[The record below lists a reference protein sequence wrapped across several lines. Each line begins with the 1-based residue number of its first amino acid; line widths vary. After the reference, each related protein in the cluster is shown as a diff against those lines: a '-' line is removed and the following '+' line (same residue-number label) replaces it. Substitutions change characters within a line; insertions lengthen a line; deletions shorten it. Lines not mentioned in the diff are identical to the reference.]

1 MEHSNVILEMKH
13 ISKQFPGVKALDD
26 VSLTV
31 RAGTVHAVMGENGAG
46 KSTLMKCAFG
56 IYQPDEGEILVNG
69 KTVRFADTRDAIDQ
83 GISMIHQELQVVRSR
98 NVMENVWLGRIP
110 HKKAFGIKWVDQK
123 TMYINT
129 VKLFEGL
136 GIEIDPR
143 TVLARLSV
151 SFCQLIEI
159 ARAISCDARV
169 IIMDEPTS
177 SLSENEAELLFKI
190 IRQLTGQGVAIIY
203 ISHKIEEILQI
214 ADEVTIM
221 RDGMCVGSWPAGELD
236 NSKIIN
242 RMVGREMTSRFP
254 KRDYEPGEVYLQVE
268 NLTSANPKSFHDVSF
283 SVRRGEIFGIGGLIG
298 AQRTEMVESIFGLRA
313 VKSGW
318 IVKDGKQLRIT
329 CPRDAIKNGF
339 ALLTEERRETG
350 IIPMLSIVENTVIA
364 NQTIN
369 RRRYTG
375 GRFFL
380 RKKKRNEDTQKFIE
394 ALQVKTPSLLT
405 QIKYLSGG
413 NQQKVVLAR
422 WLLTEPDILI
432 LDEPTRGIDIG
443 AKYEIYSLL
452 VEMAKQGKSVVIVC
466 SEMPELIGMSDRV
479 MVMCEGR
486 VSGFLEGDQIRDQSI
501 MHLASSYVNT
511 AVASNE
517 GDNEYESKK

>member
-1 MEHSNVILEMKH
+1 MEHSNFILEMKH

-31 RAGTVHAVMGENGAG
+31 RAGTVHAVMGESGAG
-46 KSTLMKCAFG
+46 KSTLMKCVFG
-56 IYQPDEGEILVNG
+56 IYQPDTGEIFMNG
-69 KTVRFADTRDAIDQ
+69 EHVHFADTRDAIDQ

-110 HKKAFGIKWVDQK
+110 YKKLLGIKWVDKK

-129 VKLFEGL
+129 VKLFKGL
-136 GIEIDPR
+136 GIEIDPKA
-143 TVLARLSV
+143 VLARLSV

-190 IRQLTGQGVAIIY
+190 IRQLTSQGVAIIY

-214 ADEVTIM
+214 AHEVTIM
-221 RDGMCVGSWPAGELD
+221 RDGMCAGSWPASELD

-242 RMVGREMTSRFP
+242 RMVGREMTNRFP
-254 KRDYEPGEVYLQVE
+254 KREYQPGDVHLKIEH
-268 NLTSANPKSFHDVSF
+268 LTSSNPKSFRDVSF
-283 SVRRGEIFGIGGLIG
+283 SVRKGEIFGIGGLIG
-298 AQRTEMVESIFGLRA
+298 AQRTEMVESIFGLREISA
-313 VKSGW
+313 GTISKA
-318 IVKDGKQLRIT
+318 GKVLRIT
-329 CPRDAIKNGF
+329 CPQDAIRNGF

-364 NQTIN
+364 NQTVN
-369 RRRYTG
+369 RKRYTG
-375 GRFFL
+375 KTFFL
-380 RKKKRNEDTQKFIE
+380 KKKNRNEDTQKYIE
-394 ALQVKTPSLLT
+394 ALSVKTPSILT

-422 WLLTEPDILI
+422 WLLTNPDILI

-452 VEMAKQGKSVVIVC
+452 VEMAKQGKSIIIVC

-486 VSGFLEGDQIRDQSI
+486 VSGILEGDQIYDQTI
-501 MHLASSYVNT
+501 MHLASSY
-511 AVASNE
+511 ASN
-517 GDNEYESKK
+517 

>member
-1 MEHSNVILEMKH
+1 MGNSNAILEMKH

-26 VSLTV
+26 VSLKVHT
-31 RAGTVHAVMGENGAG
+31 GTVHAIMGENGAG

-56 IYQPDEGEILVNG
+56 IYRPDAGEIFMNG
-69 KTVRFADTRDAIDQ
+69 EPVTFSDTRDAIDQ

-98 NVMENVWLGRIP
+98 NIMENVWLGRIP
-110 HKKAFGIKWVDQK
+110 YKKTLGIKWVDKK
-123 TMYINT
+123 TMYVST
-129 VKLFEGL
+129 VKLFKGL
-136 GIEIDPR
+136 GIDIDPKV
-143 TVLARLSV
+143 VLARLSV

-159 ARAISCDARV
+159 VRAISCNARI

-177 SLSENEAELLFKI
+177 SLSETEAEMLFKI
-190 IRQLTGQGVAIIY
+190 IRQLTSQGIAIIY

-221 RDGMCVGSWPAGELD
+221 RDGMCVGSWPASELD

-242 RMVGREMTSRFP
+242 RMVGREMTNRFP
-254 KRDYEPGEVYLQVE
+254 KRDYQPGEVHLEVK
-268 NLTSANPKSFHDVSF
+268 NLTSNNPKSFRDVSF
-283 SVRRGEIFGIGGLIG
+283 SVRKGEIFGIGGLIG
-298 AQRTEMVESIFGLRA
+298 AQRTEMVESIFGLRGLS
-313 VKSGW
+313 SGN
-318 IVKDGKQLRIT
+318 IVKDGKPLCIT
-329 CPRDAIKNGF
+329 CPRDAIRNGF
-339 ALLTEERRETG
+339 ALLTEERRITG

-375 GRFFL
+375 KTFL
-380 RKKKRNEDTQKFIE
+380 INKKKRYEDTQKYIE
-394 ALQVKTPSLLT
+394 ALSVKTPSLLT
-405 QIKYLSGG
+405 QIQYLSGG

-422 WLLTEPDILI
+422 WLLTDPDILF

-452 VEMAKQGKSVVIVC
+452 VEMAKQGKSIIIVC

-479 MVMCEGR
+479 MVMCEGH
-486 VSGFLEGDQIRDQSI
+486 VSGILEGDQIQDQAI
-501 MHLASSYVNT
+501 MHLASSYTN
-511 AVASNE
+511 N
-517 GDNEYESKK
+517 

>member
-1 MEHSNVILEMKH
+1 MDQNNIVLEMRN
-13 ISKQFPGVKALDD
+13 ISKQFPGVKALDQ
-26 VSLTV
+26 VSLSV
-31 RAGTVHAVMGENGAG
+31 RAGSVHAVMGENGAG

-56 IYQPDEGEILVNG
+56 IYQPDEGEIFVGG
-69 KTVRFADTRDAIDQ
+69 KQVHFHDTRDGIDA

-110 HKKAFGIKWVDQK
+110 YRRWLGVKWVDRK
-123 TMYINT
+123 TMLKNT
-129 VKLFEGL
+129 AELFESL
-136 GIEIDPR
+136 GVEIDPKAN
-143 TVLARLSV
+143 LARLSV
-151 SFCQLIEI
+151 SYCQLIEI
-159 ARAISCDARV
+159 VRAISSDAKV

-177 SLSENEAELLFKI
+177 SLSETEAELLFRI
-190 IRQLTGQGVAIIY
+190 IRQLTSKGVAIVY

-214 ADEVTIM
+214 SDEVTVM
-221 RDGMCVGSWPAGELD
+221 RDGVKVGTWPASELD
-236 NSKIIN
+236 NRTIIN
-242 RMVGREMTSRFP
+242 RMVGREMTNRFP
-254 KRDYEPGEVYLQVE
+254 ARDYERGEVHLEVK
-268 NLTSANPKSFHDVSF
+268 NLTSENPKSFRDVSF

-298 AQRTEMVESIFGLRA
+298 AQRTELMEAIFGLRG
-313 VKSGW
+313 VKSGE
-318 IVKDGKQLRIT
+318 ILKDGKRIRNA

-350 IIPMLSIVENTVIA
+350 IIPMLSIVENMVIA

-369 RRRYTG
+369 RTRYTG
-375 GRFFL
+375 KIGFL
-380 RKKKRNEDTQKFIE
+380 HAKRRKEDTTRFVD
-394 ALQVKTPSLLT
+394 ALSIKTPGIAT

-452 VEMAKQGKSVVIVC
+452 VEMAKQGKSILIVC

-486 VSGFLEGDQIRDQSI
+486 VSGFLEGEQIQDQAI
-501 MHLASSYVNT
+501 MHLASSYEN
-511 AVASNE
+511 
-517 GDNEYESKK
+517 K